1 MAFQAIPVGMRVG
14 VLLATAGLLLDIPN
28 HLLPTSFLTTL
39 AAPLGFTPQDFLFL
53 VGQVAEIGHFLV
65 FAGFFTIAMV
75 ALYTKVMEEERQQLE
90 QETQA
95 DSDNGPQGR
104 PSELLGDP
112 EIEEVARLEALR

>member
-1 MAFQAIPVGMRVG
+1 MRVG

-28 HLLPTSFLTTL
+28 HLLPPSFLTAL

-75 ALYTKVMEEERQQLE
+75 ALYTKVMEEERRQLE
-90 QETQA
+90 QEAQASRDGGTQE
-95 DSDNGPQGR
+95 R
-104 PSELLGDP
+104 PGELLVGHHTQT
-112 EIEEVARLEALR
+112 R